1 VQGFRIILKKGL
13 RKQEKLGYV
22 VSSYGK
28 KRRLAEHS
36 RRAKA
41 TPRNRQTG
49 HERLLERKL
58 AVLASSL
65 RLGERTGQ
73 EPCSKIHFRLDTL
86 GQAG

>member
-28 KRRLAEHS
+28 KDGLRNIREEP
-36 RRAKA
+36 K
-41 TPRNRQTG
+41 PRPQQATG

-58 AVLASSL
+58 AVLASRL